1 MKLSSSLH
9 AIVFLTVFG
18 RCVAHELV
26 AVKESSGEDD
36 EVVYVSPDCAA
47 VLLVTGG
54 ACGAL
59 FSVVFVN
66 TLLSLLGFT
75 SIGPQAGSFAAWWQS
90 TFHFMGPGSIF
101 ASLQSIAMTGTGA
114 KLTISGALVGGATS
128 ASMFQEVCTKVDSV
142 DPNSAE
148 GTMIGALRTSIEG
161 GEVVWRN
168 VLLATDFAT
177 GIAKDTA
184 KAFVE
189 GWQTYMEGV
198 RQREMER
205 KQQRDTEREQ

>member
-1 MKLSSSLH
+1 MGSSPFALFVMLFVLGQCI
-9 AIVFLTVFG
+9 ATDDTI
-18 RCVAHELV
+18 LV
-26 AVKESSGEDD
+26 DSTDAKI
-36 EVVYVSPDCAA
+36 YVSPDCAA
-47 VLLVTGG
+47 VLLAAGG
-54 ACGAL
+54 TCVLSWA
-59 FSVVFVN
+59 FIDV
-66 TLLSLLGFT
+66 LLYLLGFT
-75 SIGPQAGSFAAWWQS
+75 EVGPEAGSFAAWWQS